1 MAFDTILKRY
11 FPAVLLSLVGVAAYF
26 QASGITQIVGTAL
39 AVDEK
44 GLLSAGPAPLRAG
57 AAATGSVLHQTSA
70 LKIIERNPFDS
81 KVGNLNPPPE
91 ASSSASEPTAP
102 PLPPTEDPYGAPSCE
117 PGLKMLTAAV
127 SDDAAWSFAY
137 LSGSKEDG
145 TGSKL
150 VKQGS
155 TYAGKQVWFIR
166 WDRVWLIGPSS
177 FCQVEMFP
185 QANAAASASAR
196 GPASSASGGGA
207 APPPPPGGATV
218 PEDIKSKIQKVSA
231 TEYNVDRSAID
242 RILENQQLLM
252 KSARIVPETENGKT
266 VGIRLFGVRNDSLL
280 GLIGLENG
288 DRLERI
294 NGFDVAS
301 PEKALEA
308 YARLR
313 TADKLT
319 VQVNRRGSP
328 TTLDF
333 HIK

>member
-39 AVDEK
+39 AVDDK
-44 GLLSAGPAPLRAG
+44 GLLAGGPAALKAGASSAGSSFHLVT
-57 AAATGSVLHQTSA
+57 AA
-70 LKIIERNPFDS
+70 KIIERNPFDS
-81 KVGNLNPPPE
+81 KVGNLNPAPE
-91 ASSSASEPTAP
+91 ASASSSEPTAP
-102 PLPPTEDPYGAPSCE
+102 PLPPTEDPYGAPACE
-117 PGLKMLTAAV
+117 GSLKILTVGV
-127 SDDAAWSFAY
+127 SDDATWSFAI
-137 LSGSKEDG
+137 LTGAKDDG
-145 TGSKL
+145 TKL
-150 VKQGS
+150 VRQGAD
-155 TYAGKQVWFIR
+155 YAGKQVWFVR
-166 WDRVWLIGPSS
+166 WDRVWLIGPSA
-177 FCQVEMFP
+177 FCQIEMFP
-185 QANAAASASAR
+185 SASAAAAASASAK
-196 GPASSASGGGA
+196 ASAGAAAA
-207 APPPPPGGATV
+207 APPPPAAGAPVV
-218 PEDIKSKIQKVSA
+218 PDEIKKAIKKVSA
-231 TEYNVDRSAID
+231 NEYDVDRSAID
-242 RILENQQLLM
+242 KILENQQLLM
-252 KSARIVPETENGKT
+252 RSARIVPETENGKT

-319 VQVNRRGSP
+319 VQVNRRGQAQ
-328 TTLDF
+328 TLDF